1 MNKLIIIIII
11 SNLFLISCNSVR
23 DSAGVNRKV
32 IDEYAV
38 VENPPLVIPPDF
50 NLLPPEQI
58 ETKDI
63 KDTDTD
69 LAKEILFGLEE
80 NNGKID
86 TNNSLMSQILKKA
99 EADDVDENIRNMI
112 NQEFA
117 GEKSSINDET
127 KFGSEEEINNAIKA
141 SENTVIKNKK
151 EKKKKRF
158 FFF

>member
-86 TNNSLMSQILKKA
+86 TNNSLMSQILKKT
-99 EADDVDENIRNMI
+99 EADDVDENIRNTI

>member
-80 NNGKID
+80 NNVEID